1 MLVYDVT
8 NRSSFEALNGWLKE
22 MRTHLD
28 SSSDMDSVVFIVCA
42 NKVLKKKMRG
52 VWVLDYPSHCRI
64 LAHIDSS

>member
-42 NKVLKKKMRG
+42 NKVLKKKEEG
-52 VWVLDYPSHCRI
+52 VPQPLQNPGTGSQKPG
-64 LAHIDSS
+64 